1 MSSETPRI
9 PARALFIVGNEACER
24 LSFYGMS
31 AVLTLYMVKELGM
44 HKDTATSV
52 SHIFKAGVY
61 FLPLLGALIADRWLG
76 RYRTI
81 LTLSVFY
88 CFGHLALALFEG
100 TTWGLYLGLALIALG
115 AGGIKPCVSA
125 FIGDQ
130 FDESNQA
137 LLAKAYSL
145 FYWAINFGSFFA
157 FAIIPWVR
165 DSWGYSWA
173 FGIPGILMGLALIIF
188 YAGSRTY
195 TKVPPAGKKP
205 GFMAVFAASF
215 RYEDI
220 TPIQKATLAL
230 GLIWLACA
238 ALAPD
243 WLLPANTQL
252 LTLALLCGVL
262 LSLENAVR
270 VFLSKSFWNR
280 CEDKFDRELLD
291 GSYRVAGVI
300 GLFSVIPVFWA
311 LFDQTSTTWVLQ
323 GAKMIPISIPLPL
336 MDTPWR
342 LDAESIQALNPALV
356 MMLIPLLTLV
366 AYPLAERLGL
376 RPRPLR
382 RMTLGMAITALSFVA
397 CALIQTRV
405 DAGAQ
410 LSILWQGIPYLLLT
424 VGEVLFST
432 TGLEFAFTQAP
443 KSMKSTLMSFWLLTV
458 AVGNFLVAG
467 FAAKLGERFQAS
479 GMFLLYAALMGVV
492 TVAFAFL
499 ARRYARAHSA

>member
-1 MSSETPRI
+1 MSSPEARI

-61 FLPLLGALIADRWLG
+61 FLPLLGALLADRWLG

-205 GFMAVFAASF
+205 GFMAATFACLTAKDKSAPF
-215 RYEDI
+215 WRR
-220 TPIQKATLAL
+220 
-230 GLIWLACA
+230 A
-238 ALAPD
+238 A
-243 WLLPANTQL
+243 
-252 LTLALLCGVL
+252 GVL
-262 LSLENAVR
+262 NPDGTR
-270 VFLSKSFWNR
+270 
-280 CEDKFDRELLD
+280 KFDDELLA
-291 GSYRVAGVI
+291 GCHRVAGVI

-323 GAKMIPISIPLPL
+323 GAKMIPISIPLPF

-467 FAAKLGERFQAS
+467 FAAKLGESFQAS

-499 ARRYARAHSA
+499 ARRYARAHGA